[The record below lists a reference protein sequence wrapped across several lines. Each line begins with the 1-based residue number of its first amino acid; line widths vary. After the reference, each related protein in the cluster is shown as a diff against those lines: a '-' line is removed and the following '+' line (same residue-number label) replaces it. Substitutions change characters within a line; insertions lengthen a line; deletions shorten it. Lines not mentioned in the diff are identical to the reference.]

1 MTNFHGFRPERN
13 ETWRPELYDLG
24 VIGGSSS
31 PDQRLTH
38 GLEVNAFTLNSP
50 AGPELTATWSWAPS
64 QLSRDSV
71 RRLSKQWFDIIKVM
85 TEYKMPA
92 GHANLTPSDFP
103 LLKLIQP
110 EIDTLAVEYPSIED
124 ILPLSPLQE
133 GMLFRNILDSE
144 GPDNYTVQLVL
155 DLAGPLDPA
164 ALREAGNALFRRH
177 ANFRAG
183 FYHKGDVQPV
193 QVIQKQVFPAWR
205 DVDLTAVSGAERA
218 LSQEKLLAAERAQR
232 VDLSRPPLTRFLL
245 VKLEADRHLF
255 AMTSHHILLD
265 GWSLHIVLAEFLTLY
280 GRKGQLKS
288 RRPFRDYLA
297 WIARQD
303 HDAARKAW
311 RATLA
316 GLEAPALLG
325 AGELVAAG
333 SAPLRLTQNAVVI
346 DDGGACPTGAP
357 AGADLEH
364 DRASCLG
371 GPARQDHAIK
381 GRRFRC
387 CRVGQAT

>member
-1 MTNFHGFRPERN
+1 M
-13 ETWRPELYDLG
+13 
-24 VIGGSSS
+24 
-31 PDQRLTH
+31 
-38 GLEVNAFTLNSP
+38 
-50 AGPELTATWSWAPS
+50 
-64 QLSRDSV
+64 
-71 RRLSKQWFDIIKVM
+71 
-85 TEYKMPA
+85 
-92 GHANLTPSDFP
+92 TPSDFP

-232 VDLSRPPLTRFLL
+232 VDL
-245 VKLEADRHLF
+245 A
-255 AMTSHHILLD
+255 AALD
-265 GWSLHIVLAEFLTLY
+265 
-280 GRKGQLKS
+280 
-288 RRPFRDYLA
+288 
-297 WIARQD
+297 
-303 HDAARKAW
+303 
-311 RATLA
+311 
-316 GLEAPALLG
+316 AL
-325 AGELVAAG
+325 
-333 SAPLRLTQNAVVI
+333 
-346 DDGGACPTGAP
+346 
-357 AGADLEH
+357 
-364 DRASCLG
+364 
-371 GPARQDHAIK
+371 PARQAR
-381 GRRFRC
+381 GRSAPFCDDQSPYSPRWLVPAY
-387 CRVGQAT
+387 RVGRIPHPIRAERAAQIEATVQGLSRLDRPAGS